1 MILVNINLISY
12 FSSLILLL
20 PLIIGSNNINEIN
33 KSPLKIIFIYCVVFS
48 IYEVVGWTYALNGW
62 QNHFISNT
70 ISYTDVIFWGYYYYM
85 IIINK
90 RYKNAIIVLASIAL
104 ILITW
109 SHSGIG
115 KDFNRIDTFAHSIT
129 NISMI
134 AIVLMFFY
142 QLLNNLAIEN
152 LFKYPHFWIAIAV
165 LIYFSGIF
173 FMDIFAE
180 YIAFNKDINIA
191 KYWDIKEYLTFI
203 HRVFLALGFWFS
215 KTSIKMPNA
224 LNQK

>member
-1 MILVNINLISY
+1 MILATISFVSLFASSMLI
-12 FSSLILLL
+12 L
-20 PLIIGSNNINEIN
+20 PLIIACLNLKEIN
-33 KSPLKIIFIYCVVFS
+33 KSPLKVIFIYCVVFS
-48 IYEVVGWTYALNGW
+48 IYEVVGWIYALNGW

-90 RYKNAIIVLASIAL
+90 RAKNAIIALVSIAL

-129 NISMI
+129 NISLI
-134 AIVLMFFY
+134 TIVLMFFY

-180 YIAFNKDINIA
+180 YIAFSKDINVT

-203 HRVFLALGFWFS
+203 HRVFLALGFWFYKPAVLLKNS
-215 KTSIKMPNA
+215 SN
-224 LNQK
+224 